1 MKHLSYFLCI
11 GLVATVLSCSKDDD
25 EEDKLPP
32 QNVPTDTI
40 VPNGA
45 KNEDF
50 KYYGA
55 EIYSK
60 ETFKYGRF
68 EAKMKMAYAPG
79 CISSMFLYYNDSYKG
94 NGKIWNEIDIEVIGK
109 NASAFQSNIITGE
122 KNAQVTSEKIHSLAS
137 PVNRG
142 YHVYTIEWTPNYV
155 SWKVDGTEVRKTNV
169 SNDTKSQV
177 ISLVESQS
185 LRFNLWASSS
195 TGWVGQFD
203 QNYIP
208 IAQYIDYV
216 KVSDYDTETGQFV
229 ERWTDDFDSFNGSRW
244 GKGNW
249 EMELVMESTSNV
261 TVEDGNLVMR
271 LTKVEKK

>member
-11 GLVATVLSCSKDDD
+11 GLVATVLSCSKDD

>member
-11 GLVATVLSCSKDDD
+11 GLVATVLSCSKEEDDD
-25 EEDKLPP
+25 KQPP
-32 QNVPTDTI
+32 KNVPTDTI

-55 EIYSK
+55 ELYSK

-79 CISSMFLYYNDSYKG
+79 CISSMFLYYNDSYMG

-109 NASAFQSNIITGE
+109 NSSGFQSNIITGE
-122 KNAQVTSEKIHSLAS
+122 KNAQVTSEKIHNLAS
-137 PVNRG
+137 PVNSG

-155 SWKVDGTEVRKTNV
+155 SWKVDGTEVRKTNI

-177 ISLVESQS
+177 VSLVESQS

-216 KVSDYDTETGQFV
+216 KVSDYDAETGQFT
-229 ERWTDDFDSFNGSRW
+229 ERWTDEFDSYNTSRW

-249 EMELVMESTSNV
+249 KMELVTESTANV

-271 LTKVEKK
+271 LTKVPKQ